1 MLELSALGL
10 LKTQPLHG
18 YLLKKR
24 LELFMGSCMT
34 VNYGAIYPL
43 LKRLEEQ
50 GYILALDGTEGT
62 KKIFQIT
69 PQGGDRW
76 RQKMLEEPQESWV
89 KSRARFL
96 IKFFFFSQLEP
107 EERIRLINNR
117 LKACQLREKELED
130 HSSDNRI
137 DDYYQVLAWQR
148 AENTL
153 QDEILWLQE
162 KLRYEQLC
170 LKPSPTEEM
179 SLLSL

>member
-24 LELFMGSCMT
+24 LEVFMGSCMT

-43 LKRLEEQ
+43 LKRLEEH
-50 GYILALDGTEGT
+50 GYILALDSTEGN

-69 PQGGDRW
+69 PKGSDRW
-76 RQKMLEEPQESWV
+76 RQKMLEETQESWV

-96 IKFFFFSQLEP
+96 IKFFFFSQLAP
-107 EERIRLINNR
+107 QERILLINNR
-117 LKACQLREKELED
+117 LQACQLRQQEL
-130 HSSDNRI
+130 DNHAGENTS

-148 AENTL
+148 AENAL
-153 QDEILWLQE
+153 QDEILWLEE

-170 LKPSPTEEM
+170 LKPLQPQKT
-179 SLLSL
+179 SLLR

>member
-34 VNYGAIYPL
+34 VNYEAIYPL
-43 LKRLEEQ
+43 LKRLQDQ
-50 GYILALDGTEGT
+50 GYILALDSTEGN

-69 PQGGDRW
+69 AKGGDRW
-76 RQKMLEEPQESWV
+76 REKMLEDHQESWV
-89 KSRARFL
+89 KSRSRFL

-107 EERIRLINNR
+107 EERIQLIKKR
-117 LKACQLREKELED
+117 LKACQLRKEELED
-130 HSSDNRI
+130 HSSDQRI
-137 DDYYQVLAWQR
+137 DDDYQVLAWQR

-153 QDEILWLQE
+153 EDEILWLEE
-162 KLRYEQLC
+162 KLRYEQLSC
-170 LKPSPTEEM
+170 QPLKPEEM
-179 SLLSL
+179 SLLTL

>member
-50 GYILALDGTEGT
+50 GYILALDSTEGN

-96 IKFFFFSQLEP
+96 IKFFFFSELLP
-107 EERIRLINNR
+107 KERILLINNR
-117 LKACQLREKELED
+117 LMACQLREKELDD
-130 HSSDNRI
+130 HSRENRI

-162 KLRYEQLC
+162 KLRYEQLH
-170 LKPSPTEEM
+170 LKSLPTEEI

>member
-10 LKTQPLHG
+10 LTTQPLHG

-50 GYILALDGTEGT
+50 GYILALDSTEGN

-69 PQGGDRW
+69 PKGSDCW

-96 IKFFFFSQLEP
+96 IKFFFFSQLAP
-107 EERIRLINNR
+107 QERIQLINNR
-117 LKACQLREKELED
+117 LSACQLREKELED

-137 DDYYQVLAWQR
+137 NDYYQVLAWQR

-153 QDEILWLQE
+153 QDEILWLEE
-162 KLRYEQLC
+162 KLRHEQLC
-170 LKPSPTEEM
+170 LNSQLPEEM

>member
-50 GYILALDGTEGT
+50 GYILALDSTEGN

-69 PQGGDRW
+69 PKGSDRW

-96 IKFFFFSQLEP
+96 IKFFFFSQLAP
-107 EERIRLINNR
+107 EERIQLINHR
-117 LKACQLREKELED
+117 LRACQLRKEELED
-130 HSSDNRI
+130 HKEKKI
-137 DDYYQVLAWQR
+137 DDHYQFLAWQR

-153 QDEILWLQE
+153 QDEILWLEEQ
-162 KLRYEQLC
+162 LRYEKLA
-170 LKPSPTEEM
+170 LKSWQTEEI